1 MTNATKISQ
10 QPVCLEPKPPP
21 MRGLMTCTCDCGMSS
36 DCATMRR
43 TWKGTCVEVVTEIR
57 PNASVVAKA
66 RKVSMGA
73 VCVAWLV

>member
-1 MTNATKISQ
+1 
-10 QPVCLEPKPPP
+10 